1 MRDIRFMGVNNRLA
15 ASKDANL
22 AITRSNLL
30 HFPSSDRSSSQASEY
45 FPQPAILD
53 TVGAEAVEQVLQF
66 RGHYLPSS
74 LVAALGLLESLV
86 VLAVLEKL
94 ESLERLEL
102 LEKLETLEQL
112 EPLET
117 LDLLELL
124 EPLELLAPLAPL
136 ENTALI
142 GGPPSERRV
151 RAAGCRPGP

>member
-1 MRDIRFMGVNNRLA
+1 MVNSRAGTPA
-15 ASKDANL
+15 ACRGNTHTASCAPQSPPASRRSDHCIADQTDQESKQSA
-22 AITRSNLL
+22 AA
-30 HFPSSDRSSSQASEY
+30 P
-45 FPQPAILD
+45 P
-53 TVGAEAVEQVLQF
+53 GAEAVDQVLQF

-74 LVAALGLLESLV
+74 LVAALGLLEILV